1 MSPLAQRAGRK
12 ISGHRNPHNYLRDPM
27 PRVETNTAAQKIEI
41 VRSFLERLD
50 GFKRQEGQS
59 LPLLGRFLDRFTV
72 ELPKLRDDERSW
84 RKATAP
90 NFNVFRALHLERRE
104 TKLHSRFLAE
114 LLDPNGIHG
123 QGDRFLIAFLDL
135 AKRSGLRSPSEW
147 PEACY
152 GRRLWEITT
161 EEAVN
166 ESDRLDIVIR
176 CRRAK
181 FIVVI
186 ENKIDAA
193 EGAEQLRRYDD
204 WLQKQ
209 QADFRNLV
217 FLTPDGREPATISTD
232 KCLCFSYREHVT
244 GWLRK
249 LVDEVEPPPHL
260 RFALDQYLQVLD
272 SF

>member
-1 MSPLAQRAGRK
+1 MSTLAQPVLRK
-12 ISGHRNPHNYLRDPM
+12 ISGHCMPRNYLRAPM
-27 PRVETNTAAQKIEI
+27 PRVQTNAAAQKIEI
-41 VRSFLERLD
+41 IRSFLERLD
-50 GFKRQEGQS
+50 DFKRHEEQS
-59 LPLLGRFLDRFTV
+59 LPRLGRFLGRFAV
-72 ELPKLRDDERSW
+72 ELPKLRHEEQSW
-84 RKATAP
+84 RRATAP

-114 LLDPNGIHG
+114 LLDPNGRAEVDLPPFRG
-123 QGDRFLIAFLDL
+123 RDDSVRDGLIQ
-135 AKRSGLRSPSEW
+135 SERAAERQH
-147 PEACY
+147 PLTAAN
-152 GRRLWEITT
+152 TT

-176 CRRAK
+176 CGRAK
-181 FIVVI
+181 FIIII

-193 EGAEQLRRYDD
+193 EGTEQLRRYDY

-217 FLTPDGREPATISTD
+217 FLTPDGREPETISTD
-232 KCLCFSYREHVT
+232 KCLCFSYREHVSA
-244 GWLRK
+244 WLRK
-249 LVDEVEPPPHL
+249 LVDEVQTPHLSHL

>member
-1 MSPLAQRAGRK
+1 MPR
-12 ISGHRNPHNYLRDPM
+12 NYLRDPM
-27 PRVETNTAAQKIEI
+27 PRVQTNAAAQKIEI
-41 VRSFLERLD
+41 IRSFLGQLD
-50 GFKRQEGQS
+50 DFKRHEEQS
-59 LPLLGRFLDRFTV
+59 LPLLGRFLGRFAA
-72 ELPKLRDDERSW
+72 ELPKLRHEEQSW
-84 RKATAP
+84 RRATAP

-123 QGDRFLIAFLDL
+123 QGDRFLIEFLDL
-135 AKRSGLRSPSEW
+135 AKSSGLRSPSEW

-176 CRRAK
+176 CGRAK
-181 FIVVI
+181 FIIII

-193 EGAEQLRRYDD
+193 EGTEQLRRYDY

-217 FLTPDGREPATISTD
+217 FLTPDGREPETISTD

-244 GWLRK
+244 AWLRK
-249 LVDEVEPPPHL
+249 LVDEVQAPHL